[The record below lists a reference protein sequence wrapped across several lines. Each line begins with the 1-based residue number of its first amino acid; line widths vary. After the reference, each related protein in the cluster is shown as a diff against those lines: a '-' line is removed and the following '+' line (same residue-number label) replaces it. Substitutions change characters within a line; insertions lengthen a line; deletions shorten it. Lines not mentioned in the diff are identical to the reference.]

1 VDAILERSRQLKQNL
16 IEFVL
21 DAEDELAVALE
32 TYFATRSRSK
42 DSRYDAAFE
51 KNLLLDMFLTEGK
64 VGDKTPLDLFL
75 ESQAELGES
84 DRTLIQNWQR
94 SFIGLFAVTQILP
107 DGFDLRNWLTDKH
120 YIVKPN
126 DPKTLQEMANF
137 KLGEILLTRIA
148 PVTDNYWMFSGP
160 CQPMGNLGKPKLAVA
175 IGNFKD
181 NYKAYL
187 YSDAP
192 DLLEEAWHSVERYHQ
207 DFVDFFGSDQV
218 TMPGYQLNKKFAEI
232 QELTTKKRL
241 AAAGIDDSKSLEE
254 IAEEAGISEEE
265 IKAAAKEA
273 GADAKEISQ
282 MFDGQGKTKMVMPKV
297 ELPENMKKAEQVTV
311 LTHPRWGQMLLPTYS
326 KFKEMLQA
334 EDWQSVNNAD
344 KLVRNYLEDAAI
356 NAFVWHSLAEQYPT
370 ELEKVLQAV
379 LNRPNFSIENDLDAL
394 LQEYHKPLE
403 PELPEI
409 ASVPMHLHNLFEEA
423 VAEVNKSKSKGKGQ
437 KKAGKGFK

>member
-1 VDAILERSRQLKQNL
+1 MRSRLLKQNL

-21 DAEDELAVALE
+21 DAEDDLAVALE
-32 TYFATRSRSK
+32 TYVATRSRSK

-75 ESQAELGES
+75 ENNGELTES
-84 DRTLIQNWQR
+84 DRNSIQNWRR
-94 SFIGLFAVTQILP
+94 SFIALFAVTQILP
-107 DGFDLRNWLTDKH
+107 DGFELRNWLTDKY

-126 DPKTLQEMANF
+126 DPKTLAEMANF

-160 CQPMGNLGKPKLAVA
+160 CQQMGNLGKPKLAVA

-181 NYKAYL
+181 NYKPYL

-192 DLLEEAWHSVERYHQ
+192 DLLEEAWQSVERYHQ
-207 DFVDFFGSDQV
+207 EFVDFFGSEQI
-218 TMPGYQLNKKFAEI
+218 TMPGYQLNKKFAEF

-254 IAEEAGISEEE
+254 IASEAGISSEE
-265 IKAAAKEA
+265 IKAAAIEA
-273 GADAKEISQ
+273 GADSKEIAEA
-282 MFDGQGKTKMVMPKV
+282 FDGKTKMVMPKV
-297 ELPENMKKAEQVTV
+297 ELPENLKKAEQVTV
-311 LTHPRWGQMLLPTYS
+311 LTHPRWGQMLLPTYT
-326 KFKEMLQA
+326 KFKEMLLA
-334 EDWQSVNNAD
+334 EDLKSVPNAE

-356 NAFVWHSLAEQYPT
+356 NAFVWHRLAEQYPSQ
-370 ELEKVLQAV
+370 LEKVLQTV

-394 LQEYHKPLE
+394 LQEYNKPIE

-409 ASVPMHLHNLFEEA
+409 ASVPIHLHNLFEEA
-423 VAEVNKSKSKGKGQ
+423 VAEVNKSKSKSKGQ
-437 KKAGKGFK
+437 KKASKGFK